1 MTEDPEARLALIISE
16 LKELSFVAHRDLTA
30 ALPALE
36 AHGAETVARWA
47 ATGRDLFLH
56 DRDGG
61 KAFLRASPGLAQD
74 VGAVDV
80 WTEQARGFL
89 TFRGSWKA
97 LTAYLAAFPE
107 AVLVLG
113 LNDARRWGDIGL
125 EWARRHPE
133 SGAVFFETP
142 VTDLAC
148 GRGFAGAWE
157 VLGPL
162 ADLACERGL
171 PVSLAL
177 PGAVKIRALLGT
189 EALMAWLTRGADVLK
204 AGRLRG
210 EAFFRLEG
218 PDSDEALMALFPGFR
233 TAEHERFLV
242 LITHAALGVTPA
254 LAPAGL
260 AVGPSA
266 FIETDGRVLFV
277 PPAFPTRE
285 QALAALLHH
294 AGHLRF
300 GTYERAVIERLFAA
314 AGMAQPPLDAD
325 QRITWRPL
333 FAPFGADLVRF
344 QVLFDL
350 CEDFR
355 IDARVQALMPNHA
368 ARLLDLAAIRPDGPA
383 GAYFDL
389 ARQSLRVLAGPI
401 PATGPWARLI
411 APEADLVT
419 SWVEARALYEE
430 SALPPLCLACRD
442 AAYLPGRSPNHAR
455 PVYPRATLHEKP
467 EEPDADP
474 RSTPPTD
481 RVAARPAPVS
491 AGHDPDLEL
500 APEDTSG
507 SGGRVG
513 VGKPQPAA
521 PTARRRRLRPPGEGL
536 PYPEWDYRDKTYRR
550 DWARVV
556 ERDLTERDLA
566 CAQALLVRHAP
577 VLHRLRRAI
586 QAEKP
591 RRIAPQRRQNEGEDL
606 DLDAAVEFVADR
618 RTGARPTPRL
628 YRRRRHLLRDTGV
641 LLLADLSTS
650 IMQQAADGEGRVV
663 DRMKAALL
671 LFARALEEVGDRYA
685 IAGFASKYRDAVS
698 YYPIK
703 DFARRLSP
711 ETEAMLG
718 GLSGRLATRMGAA
731 IRHACVR
738 FGESAATRRLLLILS
753 DGRPADYDDG
763 GDERYLH
770 EDTRMAVKEAADQG
784 IHVFC
789 ITLDALGSAYLERI
803 FGRGHFLVIDRL
815 DDLPRRLPQ
824 VYLRLR
830 RGA

>member
-1 MTEDPEARLALIISE
+1 MSQDPEARLALVVSE

-36 AHGAETVARWA
+36 ACGAQTRARWA
-47 ATGRDLFLH
+47 ETGRDLFLH

-61 KAFLRASPGLAQD
+61 KAFLRASPGLARG

-89 TFRGSWKA
+89 AFRGSWKA
-97 LTAYLAAFPE
+97 LTAYLASFPE
-107 AVLVLG
+107 AVRVLG
-113 LNDARRWGDIGL
+113 LDDARRWGDVGL
-125 EWARRHPE
+125 EWARRHPD

-142 VTDLAC
+142 VADLAA
-148 GRGFAGAWE
+148 GRGFAGASE
-157 VLGPL
+157 ILGAL
-162 ADLACERGL
+162 ADLAEERGL
-171 PVSLAL
+171 PGGLAL
-177 PGAVKIRALLGT
+177 PGAIKVRALWGSEVLG
-189 EALMAWLTRGADVLK
+189 AWLTRGADVLK

-218 PDSDEALMALFPGFR
+218 PDSDEALMAVLPGFR
-233 TAEHERFLV
+233 TAEHERFLALV
-242 LITHAALGVTPA
+242 ARAAFGWTPA

-260 AVGPSA
+260 TAGAPA
-266 FIETDGRVLFV
+266 FVETDGRALFV

-294 AGHLRF
+294 AGHLHF
-300 GTYERAVIERLFAA
+300 GTYEQGAIERLFAE
-314 AGMAQPPLDAD
+314 AGMQHPPLDAD
-325 QRITWRPL
+325 QRVTWRPL
-333 FAPFGADLVRF
+333 FALFGADLLRF

-355 IDARVQALMPNHA
+355 VDARIQALMPNHVP
-368 ARLLDLAAIRPDGPA
+368 RLRDLATTRPDGPA

-389 ARQSLRVLAGPI
+389 ACQGLEVLAGQAR
-401 PATGPWARLI
+401 ATGPWARLL
-411 APEADLVT
+411 APDADLVT

-430 SALPPLCLACRD
+430 SALPELYLACRD

-455 PVYPRATLHEKP
+455 PVYPRAIAREDQP
-467 EEPDADP
+467 GPDTDP
-474 RSTPPTD
+474 RSSPTSD
-481 RVAARPAPVS
+481 PAAARPAPVS
-491 AGHDPDLEL
+491 AGHDPDMEL
-500 APEDTSG
+500 PPENTSG
-507 SGGRVG
+507 AGGRVG
-513 VGKPQPAA
+513 VGRPQPATTSA
-521 PTARRRRLRPPGEGL
+521 HRRRLRPPGEGL
-536 PYPEWDYRDKTYRR
+536 PYPEWDYRDKAYRY
-550 DWARVV
+550 DWTRVL
-556 ERDLTERDLA
+556 ERDLMERDRA
-566 CAQALLVRHAP
+566 CAQALLARHAA
-577 VLHRLRRAI
+577 VLQRLKRAI

-591 RRIAPQRRQNEGEDL
+591 RRAAPQRRQNEGEEL
-606 DLDAAVEFVADR
+606 DLDAAVEYVADR
-618 RTGARPTPRL
+618 RTGARPTPRI

-671 LFARALEEVGDRYA
+671 LFARALEEVGDSYA

-703 DFARRLSP
+703 DFAQRLTP
-711 ETEAMLG
+711 DTEAMLG

-738 FGESAATRRLLLILS
+738 FGGSPAARRLLLILS

-784 IHVFC
+784 IHAFC
-789 ITLDALGSAYLERI
+789 ITLDASGSAYLERI

-830 RGA
+830 ASA